1 MQLEQSLQEAS
12 YPLRHDIDLHL
23 TVMAVRRLPFI
34 ANLSEVDRAMLSTV
48 VSELGS
54 NILKYA
60 ERGEITLTLHHPS
73 GRPCIDIVA
82 RDQGP
87 GIGDVHQAMQDHYST
102 SGTLGLGL
110 PGVRRMMSELTI
122 STPPEGGTLVQA
134 RKWLG
139 AVPLVSRP
147 IPPLACTGQL
157 HAGLQLTWASENR
170 PCYPERV
177 SGDLAF
183 IRPGPEGVSLI
194 LIDVSGHGASANKL
208 VQVLE
213 AALQQTH
220 EQEPARLL
228 QLLHQHC
235 IGTRGAAAGVALVN
249 GERGEL
255 SYAGIGNTRICLRGH
270 EPWRGISRDGVLGE
284 RFPTPLLQRQQL
296 VAGDVV
302 MLYSDGI
309 SESLNLRDGALD
321 LAAEP
326 AQLARQVI
334 AHSGRSTDDASCIV
348 LRVLAGKE
356 G

>member
-1 MQLEQSLQEAS
+1 MMQEHATQEAN

-34 ANLSEVDRAMLSTV
+34 ASLSDVDRAMLSTV

-60 ERGEITLTLHHPS
+60 GQGEITLTLHHPK
-73 GRPCIDIVA
+73 GRACIDIIA
-82 RDQGP
+82 RDKGP
-87 GIGDVHQAMQDHYST
+87 GIPDVHQALQDHYST

-139 AVPLVSRP
+139 SAPSTIRLTMP
-147 IPPLACTGQL
+147 TQPWGQPGLKLA
-157 HAGLQLTWASENR
+157 WASENR
-170 PCYPERV
+170 PCYPEKV
-177 SGDLAF
+177 SGDLVF
-183 IRPGPEGVSLI
+183 IRPSPDGVLLV
-194 LIDVSGHGASANKL
+194 LIDVSGHGTSANKL
-208 VQVLE
+208 ALTLE
-213 AALQQTH
+213 EALQNTP
-220 EQEPARLL
+220 EQEPTPLL

-235 IGTRGAAAGVALVN
+235 IGTRGAAAGIALVN
-249 GERGEL
+249 SERGEL

-270 EPWRGISRDGVLGE
+270 DLWRGISRDGVLGE
-284 RFPTPLLQRQQL
+284 RFPTPLLQRQPMEP
-296 VAGDVV
+296 GDVL

-321 LAAEP
+321 LGADP
-326 AQLARQVI
+326 AILARQVI
-334 AHSGRSTDDASCIV
+334 DHSGRSTDDASCIV
-348 LRVLAGKE
+348 LRVQPEKE
-356 G
+356 R